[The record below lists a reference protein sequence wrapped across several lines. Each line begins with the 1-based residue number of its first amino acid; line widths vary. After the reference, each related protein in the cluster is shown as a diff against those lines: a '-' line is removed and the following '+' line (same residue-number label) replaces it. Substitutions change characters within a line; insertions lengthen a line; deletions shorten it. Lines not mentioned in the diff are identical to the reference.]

1 MNDERILVVEDD
13 HYSSE
18 VTRHLFNYH
27 QLTVDIAGS
36 AEEALDLLGNRQYT
50 LVVIDLALP
59 GMDGWA
65 LLRTVKATPP
75 LAGIPCVAIT
85 AYHDTKLAYRAI
97 NEGFSAYFSKPLQTS
112 FVAQLTKTVLKH

>member
-1 MNDERILVVEDD
+1 MSNERILVVEDD

-27 QLTVDIAGS
+27 QLTVDLVGS
-36 AEEALDLLGNRQYT
+36 AEEALEFMSKQQYA

-65 LLRTVKATPP
+65 LLRTVKANPP
-75 LAGIPCVAIT
+75 LSGIPCVAIT
-85 AYHDTKLAYRAI
+85 AYHDTKLAHRAL

-112 FVAQLTKTVLKH
+112 FVAQLTNTILKH